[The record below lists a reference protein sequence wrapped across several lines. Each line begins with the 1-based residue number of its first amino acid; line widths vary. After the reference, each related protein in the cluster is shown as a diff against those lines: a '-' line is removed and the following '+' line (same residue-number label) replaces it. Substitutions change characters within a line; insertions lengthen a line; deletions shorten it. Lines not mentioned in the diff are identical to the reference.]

1 MTTDTLTIPP
11 KYCGPSQTGN
21 GGYVSGLLAA
31 RLGGPVTVRLVKGVP
46 LDVRMRVETNGDG
59 LRLLHEDT
67 LIASARRSSLDLQ
80 PPPAPSFAEAES
92 ASHTFFGHER
102 HVFARCFVCGTDRQP
117 GDGLRI
123 HPGAIPSRSLVA
135 GPWVPHDSL
144 ADATGCVRS
153 EFLWATLECA
163 GGVALF
169 PQLVVMGEL
178 TGRIDGT
185 LKPGERCVSAGWQI
199 GQDGRKYYAGTALYG
214 EDGRTVA
221 VGHATWIEIA
231 RDAFKALVRTGKSGT

>member
-1 MTTDTLTIPP
+1 MTTDTLVIPS

-21 GGYVSGLLAA
+21 GGYTSGLLAA
-31 RLGGPVTVRLVKGVP
+31 RLSGAVTVRLVKGVP
-46 LDVRMRVETNGDG
+46 LDVQMRVESNGDE
-59 LRLLHEDT
+59 LRVLYEDT
-67 LIASARRSSLDLQ
+67 LIAIARRSSLDIQ
-80 PPPAPSFAEAES
+80 PPPAPSFAEAEA
-92 ASHTFFGHER
+92 ASRTFFGHER

-135 GPWVPHDSL
+135 GPWVPNGSL
-144 ADATGCVRS
+144 ADATGHVRP
-153 EFLWATLECA
+153 EFLWASLECT

-185 LKPGERCVSAGWQI
+185 LKPGEKCVSAGWPM
-199 GQDGRKYYAGTALYG
+199 GKDGRKHYAGTALYG
-214 EDGRTVA
+214 EDGRAVA
-221 VGHATWIEIA
+221 VGHATWIEIS
-231 RDAFKALVRTGKSGT
+231 REAFKTLVRTGKSGT